1 MNQRTGISQA
11 RGNYRVGSEQPM
23 RVAVRNAANRKD
35 VVLMSTATLLDFATL
50 TKTVYLQLEN
60 IKIIIS
66 AQEVS
71 KNYKIN
77 TCIWYSYWKITHTNA
92 LVYCCL

>member
-1 MNQRTGISQA
+1 M
-11 RGNYRVGSEQPM
+11 
-23 RVAVRNAANRKD
+23 NAASRKD
-35 VVLMSTATLLDFATL
+35 VALMSTATLLDYATL
-50 TKTVYLQLEN
+50 TKTVYQHQQLQN

-71 KNYKIN
+71 KNYRIN
-77 TCIWYSYWKITHTNA
+77 TCIWYSYWKIPHTNA

>member
-1 MNQRTGISQA
+1 M
-11 RGNYRVGSEQPM
+11 
-23 RVAVRNAANRKD
+23 RNAASRKD
-35 VVLMSTATLLDFATL
+35 VALMSTATLLDYATL
-50 TKTVYLQLEN
+50 TKTVYLQMEN
-60 IKIIIS
+60 TKIIIS

-77 TCIWYSYWKITHTNA
+77 TCIWYSHRIIPHTNA